1 MLLYRPRSPGR
12 WFWRFGFS
20 SAVVAWMLMIF
31 YLSSL
36 SQKEIGPGGTF
47 HLEPFASI
55 GRALPSLQVHLI
67 LYTVL
72 AWLMQ
77 ATLHSFNNS
86 TSRIWPWAL
95 VSVTF
100 AIVYAITDE
109 FHQSFVGGRS
119 PSVMDVVWDGLGAVS
134 AAATLGYII
143 STWPWLRGQQAKWS
157 LRRRISSAPD
167 P

>member
-1 MLLYRPRSPGR
+1 MLVYHPRSLGR
-12 WFWRFGFS
+12 WFWRFWFS
-20 SAVVAWMLMIF
+20 SAFVAWMLVIF
-31 YLSSL
+31 YISSL

-47 HLEPFASI
+47 DLEPFASI
-55 GRALPSLQVHLI
+55 GRALPSIQVHLI
-67 LYTVL
+67 IYTVL

-86 TSRIWPWAL
+86 NGRIWPWAL

-100 AIVYAITDE
+100 AILYGMTDE

-134 AAATLGYII
+134 AAATLGYFI
-143 STWPWLRGQQAKWS
+143 SIWPWLRGPEAKWP
-157 LRRRISSAPD
+157 LLRRISSAPD